1 LNGQRNGAEI
11 NRNPENFRRP
21 ALAVRDAAVEPHLTE
36 RLWRD
41 DASVADA
48 SAITA
53 ELTDAVIDRLLSV
66 PPDLEARVY
75 EAMRYSALAPGK
87 RMRPLLVLAGARL
100 FGVVERSALQV
111 AAAIEMVH
119 AYSLIHDDLPAMDN
133 SDLRRG
139 RPTCHKKFDDATA
152 VLAGDG
158 LLTMAFGVLAHPD
171 THGDPAVRCELVA
184 ALAQAAGAAG
194 MVGGQMIDLIAEKQ
208 ILDIGAT
215 TRLQRMKTGALIA
228 FACEAGAILAKAPAE
243 MRTALRG
250 YAHDLGLAF
259 QIADDLLDI
268 EGSAAE
274 TGKPIGADA
283 AAGKATF
290 VSILG
295 VERARAQ
302 AELLVRQAAAHLDLF
317 EERAELLRQ
326 VARFVVNRRM

>member
-1 LNGQRNGAEI
+1 LTESLWLDTASVDE
-11 NRNPENFRRP
+11 
-21 ALAVRDAAVEPHLTE
+21 AAAVT
-36 RLWRD
+36 
-41 DASVADA
+41 VK
-48 SAITA
+48 
-53 ELTDAVIDRLLSV
+53 LTDSIIDRLLRA
-66 PPDLEARVY
+66 PPELEARVY

-87 RMRPLLVLAGARL
+87 RLRPLLVLASARL
-100 FGVVERSALQV
+100 FGVARGSALQV

-139 RPTCHKKFDDATA
+139 RPTCHKAFDDATA

-158 LLTMAFGVLAHPD
+158 LLTLAFEVLSHPD
-171 THGDPAVRCELVA
+171 AHGDPAVRCELVS
-184 ALAQAAGAAG
+184 ALAAAAGSAG

-208 ILDIGAT
+208 PLDIGAI

-228 FACEAGAILAKAPAE
+228 FSCEAGAILAKASHDQ
-243 MRTALRG
+243 RTALRG

-259 QIADDLLDI
+259 QIADDLLDV
-268 EGSAAE
+268 EGSAEE
-274 TGKPIGADA
+274 TGKPVGADA

-302 AELLVRQAAAHLDLF
+302 ADLLVEQAVAHLDLF
-317 EERAELLRQ
+317 EQRAELLRQ
-326 VARFVVNRRM
+326 VARFVVSRRT

>member
-1 LNGQRNGAEI
+1 M
-11 NRNPENFRRP
+11 
-21 ALAVRDAAVEPHLTE
+21 TE
-36 RLWRD
+36 TLWPD
-41 DASVADA
+41 TVSVADA
-48 SAITA
+48 TSVATT
-53 ELTDAVIDRLLSV
+53 LTDALIERLLVV

-75 EAMRYSALAPGK
+75 EAMRYSALAPAK

-100 FGVVERSALQV
+100 FGVARLSALQV
-111 AAAIEMVH
+111 AAAVEMVH

-139 RPTCHKKFDDATA
+139 RPSCHRQFDEATA

-158 LLTMAFGVLAHPD
+158 LLTMAFEVLAHPD
-171 THGDPAVRCELVA
+171 THGDPAVRCELVS
-184 ALAQAAGAAG
+184 ALATAAGPAG
-194 MVGGQMIDLIAEKQ
+194 MVGGQMIDLIAERQ
-208 ILDIGAT
+208 PLDIDAT
-215 TRLQRMKTGALIA
+215 IRLQRMKTGALIA
-228 FACEAGAILAKAPAE
+228 FACEAGAILGKTASE
-243 MRTALRG
+243 SRTALRG

-259 QIADDLLDI
+259 QIADDLLDV

-274 TGKPIGADA
+274 TGKPVGADA

-302 AELLVRQAAAHLDLF
+302 AGLLVDQAVTHLDLF

-326 VARFVVNRRM
+326 VARFVINRSS

>member
-1 LNGQRNGAEI
+1 LTDTLWSQSVSFE
-11 NRNPENFRRP
+11 E
-21 ALAVRDAAVEPHLTE
+21 ALAQAASLTDSLLE
-36 RLWRD
+36 RLL
-41 DASVADA
+41 AA
-48 SAITA
+48 
-53 ELTDAVIDRLLSV
+53 

-75 EAMRYSALAPGK
+75 EAMRYAALSPGK
-87 RMRPLLVLAGARL
+87 RLRPFLVLAGARL
-100 FGVVERSALQV
+100 FGVNRQCALQV

-119 AYSLIHDDLPAMDN
+119 AYSLVHDDLPAMDD

-139 RPTCHKKFDDATA
+139 RPTCHRQFDEATA

-158 LLTMAFGVLAHPD
+158 LLTAAFGVLAHPD

-184 ALAQAAGAAG
+184 ALAGAAGAAG
-194 MVGGQMIDLIAEKQ
+194 MVGGQMIDLIAERQ
-208 ILDIGAT
+208 PLDIGAI

-228 FACEAGAILAKAPAE
+228 FSCEAGAMLAKAPAE
-243 MRTALRG
+243 PRAALRG

-259 QIADDLLDI
+259 QIADDLLDV

-274 TGKPIGADA
+274 TGKPVGADA

-302 AELLVRQAAAHLDLF
+302 AGRLVSQATAHLDLF
-317 EERAELLRQ
+317 GGRAELLREA
-326 VARFVVNRRM
+326 ARFVISRRT

>member
-1 LNGQRNGAEI
+1 MT
-11 NRNPENFRRP
+11 
-21 ALAVRDAAVEPHLTE
+21 D
-36 RLWRD
+36 RLWPD
-41 DASVADA
+41 DVSIEEATAVA
-48 SAITA
+48 TR
-53 ELTDAVIDRLLSV
+53 LTDALIERLLV
-66 PPDLEARVY
+66 APPGLEARVY

-87 RMRPLLVLAGARL
+87 RLRPLLVLAGSRL
-100 FGVVERSALQV
+100 FGVARRSALQV

-139 RPTCHKKFDDATA
+139 RPTCHKQFGEATA

-158 LLTMAFGVLAHPD
+158 LLTMAFEALAHPD

-184 ALAQAAGAAG
+184 ALAAAAGPTG

-208 ILDIGAT
+208 PLDIGAI

-228 FACEAGAILAKAPAE
+228 FSCEAGAILAKAAHE
-243 MRTALRG
+243 LRTALRG

-259 QIADDLLDI
+259 QIADDLLDV

-274 TGKPIGADA
+274 TGKPVGADA

-302 AELLVRQAAAHLDLF
+302 AELLVGQAVAHLDLF
-317 EERAELLRQ
+317 ENRAELLRQ
-326 VARFVVNRRM
+326 VARFVVNRRA